1 MTVPEE
7 APDCFADDET
17 TAPDELGEPLEDDDG
32 RWVAFVRA
40 DDTTG
45 TIAALAGVF
54 SSRGVSIGSLAT
66 GHEVGSP
73 GLVVVT
79 FRTGERRQRLLAR
92 TVERLPMVGG
102 VVVRRADDLGVRA
115 AAVVHLPF
123 GTDFEPPPH
132 AVVRWSGETVNG
144 EPLLVEGTLVD
155 VESVVSAAQAAGAT
169 ADALVIQP
177 PA

>member
-1 MTVPEE
+1 MTVPDD
-7 APDCFADDET
+7 APDCFADDE
-17 TAPDELGEPLEDDDG
+17 AVDEPEQLEDDDDT

-40 DDTTG
+40 HDTTG
-45 TIAALAGVF
+45 SLAALAGVF
-54 SSRGVSIGSLAT
+54 ASRGVSIGSLAT

-79 FRTGERRQRLLAR
+79 FRTGERRQRLITR

-102 VVVRRADDLGVRA
+102 IVVRRADDLGVRA
-115 AAVVHLPF
+115 AAVVHLPQ
-123 GTDFEPPPH
+123 GLAFEPPEH
-132 AVVRWSGETVNG
+132 AVVRWSGETALG

-155 VESVVSAAQAAGAT
+155 VESVVGAAQAAGAT